1 MNTTTSFDPW
11 LGSEKVAP
19 SDTGDP
25 VRIVFG
31 PRGVPPMPVPA
42 DASAFAS
49 VADMEAY
56 IARLDDPDAGL
67 PALGSSGG
75 TCPNCHQTEVL
86 CVGWKYRGLEDTL
99 YRCPACAHEAT
110 AGELADA
117 IRAHLD
123 DINLATCKK
132 RCEQL
137 LKANEKLEYK
147 VTYLKGAL
155 AQVEKENARLRRW
168 VEDSPESQSEL
179 VRDLAAERDLLAHW
193 KESHLKVESWW
204 QEVSDA
210 VREHPGTLVNDSIAA
225 VALRIVREDAA
236 RHYPSTDSPCTCDA
250 CSSERP
256 RPREWWLNSYRGG
269 WYEVCATRTIAEA
282 ARQNPVLQETIHV
295 REVPQ

>member
-11 LGSEKVAP
+11 LGSEKVVP

-117 IRAHLD
+117 
-123 DINLATCKK
+123 N
-132 RCEQL
+132 
-137 LKANEKLEYK
+137 
-147 VTYLKGAL
+147 G
-155 AQVEKENARLRRW
+155 
-168 VEDSPESQSEL
+168 
-179 VRDLAAERDLLAHW
+179 
-193 KESHLKVESWW
+193 
-204 QEVSDA
+204 
-210 VREHPGTLVNDSIAA
+210 PGPRN
-225 VALRIVREDAA
+225 
-236 RHYPSTDSPCTCDA
+236 SPCMCDA

-256 RPREWWLNSYRGG
+256 RLREFWVNLYASNAIFAHPTP
-269 WYEVCATRTIAEA
+269 EAAEA
-282 ARQNPVLQETIHV
+282 NAWRGTLETVHV
-295 REVPQ
+295 REVPR